1 MMARQQS
8 TTWFDGRRLAILAL
22 LPMALLPLALAMPRA
37 ARAAET
43 AKEVDS
49 ARQTFSERLS
59 IPWYD
64 AETEKLRPVALRQ
77 PAELNLAW
85 LAEPAYWL
93 VVAVV
98 VVVLALIVWLVLRQL
113 ARRQQRKAPTKLSG
127 EAELPADRVEALPFL
142 RQRSHDDLLGQARR
156 HYEQGNYSEA
166 IVYLFSH
173 ELVELDRSSLIRLA
187 RGKTNRQYLREA
199 GKIRPLASLVER
211 TMVAFEDVFFGRR
224 PLDRAGFE
232 ACWQEL
238 GQFDQLISQAQA
250 PA

>member
-1 MMARQQS
+1 MSARERPNAWS
-8 TTWFDGRRLAILAL
+8 DFRRLASFAL
-22 LPMALLPLALAMPRA
+22 LSMALAPMS
-37 ARAAET
+37 ARSAET
-43 AKEVDS
+43 AAEVDP
-49 ARQTFSERLS
+49 ARKALNERLS

-64 AETEKLRPVALRQ
+64 AETEKLRPVELRQ
-77 PAELNLAW
+77 PVDLNLAW
-85 LAEPAYWL
+85 LAEPVYWM

-98 VVVLALIVWLVLRQL
+98 VVVLALIVWLVVREL
-113 ARRQQRKAPTKLSG
+113 ARRQRRTAQVKLPG
-127 EAELPADRVEALPFL
+127 ESELPADRVEALPFL
-142 RQRSHDDLLGQARR
+142 RERSHDDLLGQARR

-173 ELVELDRSSLIRLA
+173 ELVELDRSSLIRLT

-199 GKIRPLASLVER
+199 GKFRPLASLVER

>member
-77 PAELNLAW
+77 PVELNLAW

-113 ARRQQRKAPTKLSG
+113 ARRQQRKAPAKLSG
-127 EAELPADRVEALPFL
+127 EAELAADRVEALPFL
-142 RQRSHDDLLGQARR
+142 RQRSHDDLLGQAR
-156 HYEQGNYSEA
+156 
-166 IVYLFSH
+166 
-173 ELVELDRSSLIRLA
+173 
-187 RGKTNRQYLREA
+187 
-199 GKIRPLASLVER
+199 
-211 TMVAFEDVFFGRR
+211 
-224 PLDRAGFE
+224 
-232 ACWQEL
+232 
-238 GQFDQLISQAQA
+238 
-250 PA
+250 

>member
-1 MMARQQS
+1 MNVREQS
-8 TTWFDGRRLAILAL
+8 TARFGFQRLAILA
-22 LPMALLPLALAMPRA
+22 PLPLALSMSLP
-37 ARAAET
+37 ARSAET
-43 AKEVDS
+43 SPEADP
-49 ARQTFSERLS
+49 ARQVFRERMSL
-59 IPWYD
+59 PWYD
-64 AETEKLRPVALRQ
+64 TETEKLRPVELRQ
-77 PAELNLAW
+77 PVELNLAW

-98 VVVLALIVWLVLRQL
+98 IVVLALIVWLVLRQL
-113 ARRQQRKAPTKLSG
+113 ARRQQRKPAATPAG
-127 EAELPADRVEALPFL
+127 EAELAADRVEALPFL
-142 RQRSHDDLLGQARR
+142 RERSHDDLLGQARR